1 MHETTL
7 EPTGQPE
14 PTTTEPTT
22 PEPPTANE
30 PTDEP
35 DGLATPEPPTTEPP
49 RANEP
54 TDEVDALPTPSRR
67 PRTAIVLLGGVA
79 IGIVLAVG
87 GLLGVGALRPGGASA
102 SPGVSPD
109 PSPSART
116 VLPAEGSSLG
126 LASASVTIEIWADFQ
141 CPYCALQAHGI
152 EPSIVRDQ
160 VATGAARLVFRDFA
174 FLGQESTE
182 AAVAAHCAE
191 AQGRFW
197 DYHDLLYAS
206 QQGENRGAFSR
217 KNLLGLGRFA
227 GLDEVAFSACLDDPS
242 IAKAVADETAEGRGH
257 GIESTPT
264 LRISG
269 PGGTT
274 LLTGVKDAAAVTVAV
289 LRAATPAASPAGST
303 APGASATP

>member
-1 MHETTL
+1 MDDTTR
-7 EPTGQPE
+7 EPTPPE
-14 PTTTEPTT
+14 QTT
-22 PEPPTANE
+22 PDE

-35 DGLATPEPPTTEPP
+35 D
-49 RANEP
+49 
-54 TDEVDALPTPSRR
+54 ALPTASRSLHD
-67 PRTAIVLLGGVA
+67 AIVLLGGVA
-79 IGIVLAVG
+79 LGIVLAVG
-87 GLLGVGALRPGGASA
+87 GLLGAGALRPGGAPASPAASPAA
-102 SPGVSPD
+102 SPGVTPG

-116 VLPAEGSSLG
+116 VLPADGSSLG
-126 LASASVTIEIWADFQ
+126 LPSASVTIEIWADFQ
-141 CPYCALQAHGI
+141 CPYCGLQAHGI

-174 FLGQESTE
+174 FLGPESTD
-182 AAVAAHCAE
+182 AAVAARCAE

-197 DYHDLLYAS
+197 DYHDLLFAS
-206 QQGENRGAFSR
+206 QQGENQGAFAR

-227 GLDEVAFSACLDDPS
+227 GLDEVAFAACLDDPS

-269 PGGTT
+269 PGGIV
-274 LLTGVKDAAAVTVAV
+274 LLAGVKDAAAITAAV
-289 LRAATPAASPAGST
+289 LQAAVPAASPAGST